1 MKEFCLKGVN
11 AALLVLISL
20 STLFSCTLDANAVK
34 NAGESEMTGRVARM
48 IDEQLTYLM
57 SEDVAHL
64 LSDEELAL
72 LMTEPDGRSIVSR
85 ALEEEGGEKYI
96 EYSYTAVT
104 SDNADEIL
112 RSARELIPEDE
123 YEKLEAQVDEVH
135 SRSRAFFL
143 ENSRAMNNEQ
153 RKKFYN
159 ELQSLVVKA
168 VVLLTAAVV
177 YACIPTVVVW
187 GKVSAACVAA
197 VAAGILASGIMT
209 VVGYRSI
216 DSDSYDF
223 PSWLTSVYEDS
234 FAQWAI
240 ASSVITASAAAGR
253 SPVITALILVA
264 FTVYDVFDE
273 ARAMFNIVNK

>member
-1 MKEFCLKGVN
+1 MKECCLKCVHP
-11 AALLVLISL
+11 ALLVLISL
-20 STLFSCTLDANAVK
+20 ATLFSSTRDANAVK

-57 SEDVAHL
+57 SEDVAHF

-143 ENSRAMNNEQ
+143 ENSRAMKNEQ

-159 ELQSLVVKA
+159 
-168 VVLLTAAVV
+168 
-177 YACIPTVVVW
+177 
-187 GKVSAACVAA
+187 
-197 VAAGILASGIMT
+197 
-209 VVGYRSI
+209 
-216 DSDSYDF
+216 
-223 PSWLTSVYEDS
+223 
-234 FAQWAI
+234 
-240 ASSVITASAAAGR
+240 
-253 SPVITALILVA
+253 
-264 FTVYDVFDE
+264 
-273 ARAMFNIVNK
+273 